1 MARKPQKFLATIEG
15 KSNITCK
22 EMKRRLKNGIQAVI
36 LPHVE
41 ESPESLEIHE
51 VHVQLFKENQ

>member
-1 MARKPQKFLATIEG
+1 
-15 KSNITCK
+15 
-22 EMKRRLKNGIQAVI
+22 MKRRLKNGIQGVI